1 MTPPEKRRGRGNAAT
16 RCPVGAAAEVL
27 GIPVHATEDVNHAK
41 SVGALHARKPDL
53 LVVVAFG
60 QILGKE
66 ILGLPRLGAL
76 NLHFSVLPRWRGAAP
91 VQRAIEA
98 GDAATGVTVQR
109 IVQRLDAGPV
119 IAKRETEIGPDER
132 AGELEARLADIGAA
146 LLADVVGH
154 AGDTGTLIAGK
165 PQDGSLVTTAPKVAK
180 EDGLADFRAAPVEFV
195 RRVRAFHPWPLVQAT
210 VATKSRKDPSPVLVH
225 RARVGAAKRKGAKAA
240 AGVVL
245 AAGRGGIEVA
255 CGAGSVLLLELQ
267 RSGSKVLD
275 AAAFLNG
282 FPLEPGDRF
291 TGPR

>member
-1 MTPPEKRRGRGNAAT
+1 MDETPLK
-16 RCPVGAAAEVL
+16 
-27 GIPVHATEDVNHAK
+27 
-41 SVGALHARKPDL
+41 AL
-53 LVVVAFG
+53 
-60 QILGKE
+60 
-66 ILGLPRLGAL
+66 
-76 NLHFSVLPRWRGAAP
+76 
-91 VQRAIEA
+91 IEA